1 MLACRKL
8 HGAGLVPT
16 GEDLL
21 AVHPPATAVPSRT
34 RYRVSSHS
42 VTPDAKGEELRGHPS
57 QSPFTLLVE
66 GPWPQRGCPSARNLS
81 HRLSIC

>member
-8 HGAGLVPT
+8 HGDGLVPA
-16 GEDLL
+16 GKDGL
-21 AVHPPATAVPSRT
+21 AVHPPTTAVPSGA

-66 GPWPQRGCPSARNLS
+66 GPWPQRDCPSARNLS
-81 HRLSIC
+81 HRFSVC